1 VSDTFPDSPAFPV
14 VYHMSMPAGLV
25 TMDVAPGLTVRDV
38 AALVALQGL
47 CADSSINA
55 TPKDLAA
62 GAWMIADAFLKARGP
77 GSDA

>member
-1 VSDTFPDSPAFPV
+1 MTDTPAFPV
-14 VYHMSMPAGLV
+14 VYHMSTPAGLV

-47 CADSSINA
+47 CADYSINA

-62 GAWMIADAFLKARGP
+62 GAFEIADAFIAAREAGTN
-77 GSDA
+77 GA